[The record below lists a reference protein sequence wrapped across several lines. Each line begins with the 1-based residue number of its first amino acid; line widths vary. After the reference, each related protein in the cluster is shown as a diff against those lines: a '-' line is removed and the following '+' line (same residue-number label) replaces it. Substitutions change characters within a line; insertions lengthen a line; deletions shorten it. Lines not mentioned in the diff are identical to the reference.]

1 MAAVAANESPRCLCA
16 PVGIVMYVAR
26 RSRRLN
32 LARLPGIGPLHTAA
46 CPSNAED
53 NILSG
58 AHCYASAAMREEE
71 NGRLVLSFDRAMPAG
86 TGLPHDRD
94 RKVRLAIEAGDDA
107 A

>member
-1 MAAVAANESPRCLCA
+1 MAAVAANESSRCLYA
-16 PVGIVMYVAR
+16 PVGIVMYV
-26 RSRRLN
+26 
-32 LARLPGIGPLHTAA
+32 ARLPGIGPLHTAA

-53 NILSG
+53 NILFG

-71 NGRLVLSFDRAMPAG
+71 NRRLVLSFDRAMPAG
-86 TGLPHDRD
+86 IGLPHDRD